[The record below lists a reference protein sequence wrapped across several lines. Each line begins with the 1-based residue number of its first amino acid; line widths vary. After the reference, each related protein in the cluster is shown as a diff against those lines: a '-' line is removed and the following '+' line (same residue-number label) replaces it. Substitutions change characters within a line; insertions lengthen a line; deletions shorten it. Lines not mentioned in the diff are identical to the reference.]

1 MEVPEPYVSPPSPQ
15 RSSDDGE
22 ETPNPF
28 LVDDPEDPLSD
39 PGSPSPAPVPTLGPG
54 SLLPETSPSESIAL
68 SPAPPEL
75 PLPSEPVSEQEA
87 PAVHL
92 PQLVMPTMFLPIPN
106 TDPLSTL
113 LTKYISNPE
122 RRPQRDLTGEW
133 TKTDFHTLVM
143 TNSWRA
149 LARMA
154 RDRIVQAD
162 PEDLSLLWS
171 LRLSSLA
178 RLRLFNQASAEA
190 TNLFSA
196 LATIAPPS
204 ARTHVLEQLLPF
216 ELDVIHARVKYWAGD
231 AHGYTDALGALLRRC
246 RRRARG
252 ARTDADHQMWVERA
266 ARVGLIAASQFIEIK
281 DFTAATA
288 LLEPLATQ
296 QHQQSP
302 SPTSTNSEL
311 RSALGRVYLQAG
323 QLDQAEAH
331 FAAIAADAN
340 APETTKALNAAFLA
354 SARGD
359 WEAADMLLRGLVEQD
374 DADYAAVNNLAVALL
389 GQGKLKEGIEVL
401 EAALETSPS
410 TLAMA
415 EPFLFNLSTL
425 YELRSSIAAD
435 KKRELLIEVSKWSG
449 DGLRTTC
456 LKLPS

>member
-1 MEVPEPYVSPPSPQ
+1 M
-15 RSSDDGE
+15 
-22 ETPNPF
+22 
-28 LVDDPEDPLSD
+28 
-39 PGSPSPAPVPTLGPG
+39 
-54 SLLPETSPSESIAL
+54 IK
-68 SPAPPEL
+68 
-75 PLPSEPVSEQEA
+75 
-87 PAVHL
+87 
-92 PQLVMPTMFLPIPN
+92 
-106 TDPLSTL
+106 TDPLTTL

-133 TKTDFHTLVM
+133 NRTDFHTLVM

-162 PEDLSLLWS
+162 PEDLTVVLNLWS

-178 RLRLFNQASAEA
+178 RLRLFNQVSAEV
-190 TNLFSA
+190 TNLFGA
-196 LATIAPPS
+196 LASIVPPT

-231 AHGYTDALGALLRRC
+231 ANGYTDALGVLLRRC
-246 RRRARG
+246 RRRARA
-252 ARTDADHQMWVERA
+252 ARLDADRQMWVERG
-266 ARVGLIAASQFIEIK
+266 ARVGLIAASQFIETK

-288 LLEPLATQ
+288 LLEPLVAKEPAT
-296 QHQQSP
+296 SAD
-302 SPTSTNSEL
+302 L

-323 QLDQAEAH
+323 QLDRAEAH
-331 FAAIAADAN
+331 FTAVEAEDN
-340 APETTKALNAAFLA
+340 VPESTKALNKAFLA
-354 SARGD
+354 SARGEWD
-359 WEAADMLLRGLVEQD
+359 EAAVILRGLFAQD
-374 DADYAAVNNLAVALL
+374 DTNYAAVNDLAVALL
-389 GQGKLKEGIEVL
+389 CQGKLKEGIEVL

-435 KKRELLIEVSKWSG
+435 KKRELLIEVAKWSG

-456 LKLPS
+456 LKMST